1 MRLKQHTI
9 VLMMAITS
17 LWGCAPTEE
26 EKKQA
31 EEEERNKPSLSIQPV
46 GPLVEPDKGFASYSA
61 TIIMSKT
68 IDDNVTVHYS
78 LNPKTATGDDFQ
90 TESGILTIPSGSN
103 SASIELTILA
113 DDIDE
118 QDEEFTIVLSSPVN
132 AKLGIASQVV
142 VIQDSALDVMP
153 VISIEPVDVLTEPDS
168 DSTKFS
174 AIVKLSSFSSFPVTV
189 DYSLDSGSAIAE
201 SDFEATSGTL
211 LFEPGTNSAEID
223 LVIYADDIDEV
234 DEYFTITLDN
244 ENNATVDEKTLEVTI
259 VDSPS
264 DIATV
269 SFVTGS
275 ARVAESLG
283 EYKVKLIL
291 SHASE
296 KEVSIP
302 FTTTGLATEVLDYNI
317 VTKSPILVPV
327 NTKEVDII
335 LVFLA
340 DDISEG
346 GESLILQLGTPDNAE
361 LREKNTFTFTIAADV
376 TLNDTGITTWY
387 DGLNFAAESPTSLYP
402 GQDADFGRDTE
413 NNDNFDGSAGF
424 SFTNL
429 DHSGNVLQPGDSSAR
444 CVQDNR
450 TGLVFELKQSQQLL
464 LPTSGGETL
473 RKELQDEIDAG
484 NDPYNLAHANWQAS
498 NFQYYW
504 YNDDNTTNGGST
516 GAPGGAFVIPT
527 YPVSRTCA
535 FPNEN
540 MENYNSD
547 NTACNTLVYANAL
560 NSSSFCGFKDW
571 KLPTVEQLRTIHN
584 YRDTTS
590 VINGT
595 EFFTNTEVGY
605 YISSTPSA
613 DGSGAIWCM
622 SGSTGQVAFCNK
634 NLPNYVRM
642 VRGGAQ

>member
-1 MRLKQHTI
+1 MRLKKHTN
-9 VLMMAITS
+9 VLLMMAITS

-26 EKKQA
+26 EKKLA
-31 EEEERNKPSLSIQPV
+31 EEEEKNKPSLSIQPV
-46 GPLVEPDKGFASYSA
+46 GPLVEPDDTSLLTTA
-61 TIIMSKT
+61 TVIMSKT
-68 IDDNVTVHYS
+68 VDNNVTFNYT
-78 LNPKTATGDDFQ
+78 LTGNTALSGTDFETGNG
-90 TESGILTIPSGSN
+90 TLTIPSGSN
-103 SASIELTILA
+103 SASIDLTILA
-113 DDIDE
+113 DDLAESDE
-118 QDEEFTIVLSSPVN
+118 SFSIVLSSPVN
-132 AKLGIASQVV
+132 AKLANATEVV
-142 VIQDSALDVMP
+142 VIQDSALD
-153 VISIEPVDVLTEPDS
+153 L
-168 DSTKFS
+168 
-174 AIVKLSSFSSFPVTV
+174 
-189 DYSLDSGSAIAE
+189 
-201 SDFEATSGTL
+201 
-211 LFEPGTNSAEID
+211 AEI
-223 LVIYADDIDEV
+223 
-234 DEYFTITLDN
+234 
-244 ENNATVDEKTLEVTI
+244 
-259 VDSPS
+259 
-264 DIATV
+264 
-269 SFVTGS
+269 SFVAGS
-275 ARVAESLG
+275 ARVPEGAG
-283 EYKVKLIL
+283 EYKVKLTL
-291 SHASE
+291 STATE
-296 KEVSIP
+296 KNIQIP
-302 FTTTGLATEVLDYNI
+302 FGISGLATETQDYI
-317 VTKSPILVPV
+317 VKSPNPISVLA
-327 NTKEVDII
+327 NETEVDIVI
-335 LVFLA
+335 EFIA
-340 DDISEG
+340 DTISEG
-346 GESLILQLGTPDNAE
+346 GESLIIQLGTPVNAD
-361 LREKNTFTFTIAADV
+361 LGDLNSFIFTIAADV
-376 TLNDTGITTWY
+376 TLNDTGIITWY

-402 GQDADFGRDTE
+402 GQDADSGRDTE
-413 NNDNFDGSAGF
+413 NNDNFDGPDGF

-484 NDPYNLAHANWQAS
+484 NDPYNLAHTNWQAS

-504 YNDDNTTNGGST
+504 YNDDNTTNGGSA

-540 MENYNSD
+540 MENYSSA

-571 KLPTVEQLRTIHN
+571 KLPTVEQLRSIHN

-590 VINGT
+590 AINGT
-595 EFFTNTEVGY
+595 EFFTNTETGY